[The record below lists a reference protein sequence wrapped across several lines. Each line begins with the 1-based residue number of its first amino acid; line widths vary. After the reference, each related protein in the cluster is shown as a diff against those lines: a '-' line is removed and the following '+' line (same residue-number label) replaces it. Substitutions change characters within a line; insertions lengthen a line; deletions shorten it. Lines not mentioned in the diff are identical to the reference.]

1 MGKRSEIDAYRLQGR
16 GGKGVINLKTTER
29 TGKVVAIKSV
39 VPGDQLM
46 VITRN
51 GVINRQ
57 RIDEIRV
64 IGRAT
69 QGVRLVNLD
78 ENDSVM
84 DVARVIPDDSVE
96 ASTESGGAAD
106 GEGADTEAAEAVGV
120 DAVGAGAGEADAGED
135 AEASLDSDA
144 GDAVGMDS
152 DVEGE

>member
-1 MGKRSEIDAYRLQGR
+1 MPTGYRAGAAR
-16 GGKGVINLKTTER
+16 GVINLKTTEK

-39 VPGDQLM
+39 VPHDQLM

-78 ENDSVM
+78 EGDVVM
-84 DVARVIPDDSVE
+84 DVARVIPEHGNGDSE
-96 ASTESGGAAD
+96 DGG
-106 GEGADTEAAEAVGV
+106 
-120 DAVGAGAGEADAGED
+120 GEAD
-135 AEASLDSDA
+135 S
-144 GDAVGMDS
+144 
-152 DVEGE
+152 EGE

>member
-1 MGKRSEIDAYRLQGR
+1 MGKRSEIDAYRLQYR
-16 GGKGVINLKTTER
+16 GGKGVINLKTNEK

-39 VPGDQLM
+39 IEEDQLM

-78 ENDSVM
+78 AKDSVM
-84 DVARVIPDDSVE
+84 DVARVIPDPENGEE
-96 ASTESGGAAD
+96 AND
-106 GEGADTEAAEAVGV
+106 G
-120 DAVGAGAGEADAGED
+120 AGED
-135 AEASLDSDA
+135 AGSGAEAALSGEAGGVEPDSGVGPDA
-144 GDAVGMDS
+144 SADSEAGDS
-152 DVEGE
+152 DVAEPGTEDD